1 MIIKVCITVCL
12 VCKVLN
18 IFSRYCYKHFF
29 IHNFHSFKL
38 LNKKSDSKKRL
49 VDNDKIKKKL
59 KFLVLP
65 LYRLK
70 TTFFCWIQI
79 FNSMCNIE
87 IKNLE
92 NKISKMQFSVMIS
105 FLIFKF
111 TCFFFFKNPIFS
123 WIFLF
128 FMTFL
133 TFW

>member
-1 MIIKVCITVCL
+1 MI
-12 VCKVLN
+12 
-18 IFSRYCYKHFF
+18 
-29 IHNFHSFKL
+29 KL
-38 LNKKSDSKKRL
+38 
-49 VDNDKIKKKL
+49 KKKL

-111 TCFFFFKNPIFS
+111 TCFFFQKS
-123 WIFLF
+123 HF
-128 FMTFL
+128 FMNFPVFHDFPDFL
-133 TFW
+133 VTL